1 MYQFIYYILFIPI
14 FIYGLYFLITGLF
27 AFQKNQ
33 KTIKNHNR
41 KHKFAVVVAARNEE
55 NVIGN
60 LINSLNNQKYPRGK
74 YDVFIVPNNCTDN
87 TKEVSIKH
95 GAKIIEIEKEVKSKG
110 DVLEY
115 TLDMLNKKYN
125 YDAYIIFDADNV
137 VHPNFIKRMND
148 TLCEGYEL
156 AQGYRDSKNP
166 SDSWICGSY
175 SLYYWGQNIFFNKSR
190 MNIDASA
197 SINGTGFMIKRN
209 IIDEMGFKTVT
220 MTEDIEF
227 TAQAAL
233 NNKKIAFVSDAV
245 TYDEQPLNF
254 KTSWKQ
260 RMRWT
265 TGTYQ
270 CLFTYFKPLLNG
282 AIKDKNMSCLDM
294 LLFFMAPIVQLI
306 GSLVFI
312 LLFIYTILGI
322 KLYDIFAYMFAYN
335 EIFFIVSYLIS
346 ILFSTLIVII
356 SKKSIV
362 KTILGILT
370 FPIFLFSWIPIN
382 LICLFKK
389 TLNWEPIVHNRNIE
403 LETLIDD

>member
-1 MYQFIYYILFIPI
+1 MYQFIYYILFIPV
-14 FIYGLYFLITGLF
+14 FVYGLYFLITGLY
-27 AFQKNQ
+27 AFQRNPK
-33 KTIKNHNR
+33 KIKNYSKKN
-41 KHKFAVVVAARNEE
+41 KFAIVVAARNEAS
-55 NVIGN
+55 VIGN
-60 LINSLNNQKYPRGK
+60 LIDSLKKQKYPREK
-74 YDVFIVPNNCTDN
+74 YDVFVVPNNCTDN
-87 TKEVSIKH
+87 TKEVSINH
-95 GAKIIEIEKEVKSKG
+95 GAKIIECERDVKSKG

-115 TLDMLNKKYN
+115 TLELLNQKHE

-148 TLCEGYEL
+148 TLCSGYEL
-156 AQGYRDSKNP
+156 AQGFRDSKNP

-175 SLYYWGQNIFFNKSR
+175 SLYYWGQNIFFNKAR

-197 SINGTGFMIKRN
+197 SINGTGFMIKSN

-227 TAQAAL
+227 TAQCAI
-233 NNKKIAFVSDAV
+233 NNKRIAFVSDAI
-245 TYDEQPLNF
+245 TYDEQPLSF

-270 CLFTYFKPLLNG
+270 CLFTYFKLLLNG
-282 AIKDKNMSCLDM
+282 VIKDKNISCLDM
-294 LLFFMAPIVQLI
+294 LLFFMAPIVQLV
-306 GSLVFI
+306 GSFVFV
-312 LLFIYTILGI
+312 LLFTYTLLGI
-322 KLYDIFAYMFAYN
+322 KLYDIFAYMFAHN
-335 EIFFIVSYLIS
+335 EIFFILTYLIS
-346 ILFSTLIVII
+346 ILLSALIVVIN
-356 SKKSIV
+356 KKSIF

-382 LICLFKK
+382 LICLFKRS
-389 TLNWEPIVHNRNIE
+389 LNWDPIVHNRNVE

>member
-1 MYQFIYYILFIPI
+1 MYQFIYYILFIPV
-14 FIYGLYFLITGLF
+14 FMYGLYFLITGLY
-27 AFQKNQ
+27 AFQKNP
-33 KTIKNHNR
+33 KKIKNYNK
-41 KHKFAVVVAARNEE
+41 KHKFAIVVAARNEE

-60 LINSLNNQKYPRGK
+60 LIDSLNSQKYPKEK
-74 YDVFIVPNNCTDN
+74 YDIFIVPNNCTDN
-87 TKEVSIKH
+87 TKKVSIKH
-95 GAKIIEIEKEVKSKG
+95 GAKIIECEKEVKSKG

-115 TLDMLNKKYN
+115 TFDLLNKKN
-125 YDAYIIFDADNV
+125 IYDAYIVFDADNI

-148 TLCEGYEL
+148 ALCSGYEL
-156 AQGYRDSKNP
+156 AQGFRDSKNP

-175 SLYYWGQNIFFNKSR
+175 SLYYWGQNIFFNRAR

-197 SINGTGFMIKRN
+197 SINGTGFMIKSN

-227 TAQAAL
+227 TAQCAI
-233 NNKKIAFVSDAV
+233 NNKRIVFVTDAI

-282 AIKDKNMSCLDM
+282 AVKEKNISCLDM
-294 LLFFMAPIVQLI
+294 LLFFMAPIIQLVA
-306 GSLVFI
+306 SFVFV
-312 LLFIYTILGI
+312 LLFIYTLLGI

-335 EIFFIVSYLIS
+335 EIFFILTYLIS
-346 ILFSTLIVII
+346 ILFSILVVII
-356 SKKSIV
+356 NKKSIA

-382 LICLFKK
+382 LICLFRRS
-389 TLNWEPIVHNRNIE
+389 LNWEPIIHNRNVE

>member
-1 MYQFIYYILFIPI
+1 MYQFIYYILFLPV
-14 FIYGLYFLITGLF
+14 FIYGLYFLITGLYG
-27 AFQKNQ
+27 FQKNS
-33 KTIKNHNR
+33 KKIKNHN
-41 KHKFAVVVAARNEE
+41 KMHKFAVVVAARNEE

-60 LINSLNNQKYPRGK
+60 LIDSLKKQKYPKEK
-74 YDVFIVPNNCTDN
+74 YDVFVIPNNCTDN
-87 TKEVSIKH
+87 TKETALKH
-95 GAKIIEIEKEVKSKG
+95 GANIIECDIEVKSKG
-110 DVLEY
+110 EVLDY
-115 TLDMLNKKYN
+115 TFELLNKKN
-125 YDAYIIFDADNV
+125 IYDAYIVFDADNV
-137 VHPNFIKRMND
+137 VHPNFINRMND
-148 TLCEGYEL
+148 TLCSGYEI
-156 AQGYRDSKNP
+156 AQGFRDSKNP

-175 SLYYWGQNIFFNKSR
+175 SLYYWGQNIFFNKAR

-197 SINGTGFMIKRN
+197 SINGTGFMIKSN
-209 IIDEMGFKTVT
+209 IIDEIGFKTVT

-227 TAQAAL
+227 TAQCAI
-233 NNKKIAFVSDAV
+233 NNKRIAFVSDAI

-270 CLFTYFKPLLNG
+270 CLFTYFRPLLRG
-282 AIKDKNMSCLDM
+282 VLKGKNISCLDM

-306 GSLVFI
+306 ACFVFI
-312 LLFIYTILGI
+312 LLFIYTMLGI
-322 KLYDIFAYMFAYN
+322 KLYDIFAYMFAHN
-335 EIFFIVSYLIS
+335 EIFFILSYLVS
-346 ILFSTLIVII
+346 ILFSTLIVVIN
-356 SKKSIV
+356 KKSIF

-389 TLNWEPIVHNRNIE
+389 NLNWEPIIHNINVE

>member
-1 MYQFIYYILFIPI
+1 MYQFLYYILFIPI
-14 FIYGLYFLITGLF
+14 FIYGLYFLITGLY
-27 AFQKNQ
+27 AFQKNPR
-33 KTIKNHNR
+33 KIKNYNK

-55 NVIGN
+55 KVIVN
-60 LINSLNNQKYPRGK
+60 LIDSLKKQRYPK
-74 YDVFIVPNNCTDN
+74 ENLDVYVVPNNCTDN
-87 TKEVSIKH
+87 TKEKAIKH
-95 GAKIIEIEKEVKSKG
+95 GAKIIECLKKVKSKG
-110 DVLEY
+110 EVLEY
-115 TLDMLNKKYN
+115 TLDLLSKQDK
-125 YDAYIIFDADNV
+125 YDAFIIFDADNI
-137 VHPNFIKRMND
+137 VHPNFINRMND

-156 AQGYRDSKNP
+156 AQGFRDSKNP

-197 SINGTGFMIKRN
+197 SINGTGFMIKN
-209 IIDEMGFKTVT
+209 SIIKEMGFKTIT

-227 TAQAAL
+227 TAQCAIK
-233 NNKKIAFVSDAV
+233 NKKIAFVSDAI

-254 KTSWKQ
+254 RTSWKQ
-260 RMRWT
+260 RIRWT

-282 AIKDKNMSCLDM
+282 FVKDKNISCLDM

-306 GSLVFI
+306 GSFVFL

-322 KLYDIFAYMFAYN
+322 KLYDIFSYMFAYN
-335 EIFFIVSYLIS
+335 EIFFIITYLIS
-346 ILFSTLIVII
+346 ILFSVLVVII
-356 SKKSIV
+356 TKKSIS

-370 FPIFLFSWIPIN
+370 FPIFLLSWIPIN

-389 TLNWEPIVHNRNIE
+389 NLNWEPIIHNRNIE
-403 LETLIDD
+403 LETLIDE